1 VDLGGDQ
8 LDLLRGEYLPGH
20 LEGWPEGAGGKDGD
34 AVDEQFAQPRQP
46 SDMHAQHWVD
56 VQVGPEA
63 EGLGGLGSLP
73 PQCVQGAVQRPL
85 AMPQPPGGGVQVPS
99 VALGVDD
106 EHPGGA
112 DGQVDAPYL

>member
-1 VDLGGDQ
+1 MSQENVEIVRRGFEAYTAGDLGS
-8 LDLLRGEYLPGH
+8 LRELYDPGVVWHH

-63 EGLGGLGSLP
+63 EGLGDLD
-73 PQCVQGAVQRPL
+73 R
-85 AMPQPPGGGVQVPS
+85 
-99 VALGVDD
+99 
-106 EHPGGA
+106 
-112 DGQVDAPYL
+112 